1 MAKTVIRLN
10 EDELKGMI
18 KNILKENIE
27 NGNLD
32 EGFWDYLKGAG
43 KAVGNKMSNAANK
56 AGVQMKKA
64 GQAVAGAAKSAGAAI
79 NKQVQDI
86 KTAGEKASMTG
97 DDQRVADQLI
107 KWFNE
112 GVFGNSKQAK
122 SQISALINAMK
133 NKYATKYGEDSTL
146 QKNWEQ

>member
-1 MAKTVIRLN
+1 MDKKT
-10 EDELKGMI
+10 I
-18 KNILKENIE
+18 KLTESQLKERVKQALREKIE
-27 NGNLD
+27 NGELD
-32 EGFWDYLKGAG
+32 EGFWDYVKGAG

-64 GQAVAGAAKSAGAAI
+64 GQAVAGAAKSAGNAI

-97 DDQRVADQLI
+97 DDQKIANQLI
-107 KWFNE
+107 KWYQS
-112 GVFGNSKQAK
+112 GVFGTSKQAK

-133 NKYATKYGEDSTL
+133 NKFADKYGEDSSIE
-146 QKNWEQ
+146 KNW

>member
-1 MAKTVIRLN
+1 MAKTVIKLN

-27 NGNLD
+27 NGNID
-32 EGFWDYLKGAG
+32 EGFWDFVKGAG
-43 KAVGNKMSNAANK
+43 GAVKNKMGHAANM
-56 AGVQMKKA
+56 AGQQMKRA
-64 GQAVAGAAKSAGAAI
+64 GQAVAGAAKNAGAAI

-86 KTAGEKASMTG
+86 KTAGEKASMAG
-97 DDQRVADQLI
+97 DDHRVANQLI
-107 KWFNE
+107 KWFNQ

-133 NKYATKYGEDSTL
+133 NKYAAKYGEDSTL
-146 QKNWEQ
+146 QKNWGQ